1 MRSDDLLQPSKKG
14 EGDVQFTSP
23 VERWANAQ
31 FETFCVCGYPVMGCR
46 ETSQPNI
53 MVPADEP
60 EIHYT
65 RASGPRRFQI
75 RERGIILICPQCGA
89 RNRFEPSGSSASYHG
104 QRKRNIDKRE
114 GRSAARLEEPA
125 RKRVT
130 LDTTVEMTPT
140 GEPEGLATDM
150 SDPDLSNVNS
160 EKGVVQT
167 VEKKTGSD
175 RGGWFAVGETCE
187 TCELF

>member
-1 MRSDDLLQPSKKG
+1 MQL
-14 EGDVQFTSP
+14 TSP
-23 VERWANAQ
+23 VERWANSQ
-31 FETFCVCGYPVMGCR
+31 LETFCVCGYPVMGCR
-46 ETSQPNI
+46 ETSQPYI

-75 RERGIILICPQCGA
+75 RERGIILICPRCGA

-114 GRSAARLEEPA
+114 GRSAARMEEPA

-130 LDTTVEMTPT
+130 YDPT
-140 GEPEGLATDM
+140 FEIDPTSEPEVLATDMSDPTSEPEVLATDM
-150 SDPDLSNVNS
+150 SDPDLSQVNS
-160 EKGVVQT
+160 AKGVVQT